1 MLHELYKMMKIHYQ
15 AEMTVSDKKRYKL
28 ERIYTIFAIVFKLLF
43 WEGDLLWTFAD
54 KQKGALTMNL

>member
-43 WEGDLLWTFAD
+43 FGDLLWTFAD